1 MKAVQTDL
9 ELFFTSHDL
18 KKCKEFVI
26 KYKYINS
33 AMINVKNRIEA
44 MQEAKGL

>member
-26 KYKYINS
+26 KYKYIS
-33 AMINVKNRIEA
+33 RAMANVKNRIEF
-44 MQEAKGL
+44 MQEANCI